1 MKYTQADFDAMPI
14 VDGRKQCPSGDY
26 TAITMF
32 PVACNFGQWCNFGQR
47 CSFWEGCNFGQWCSF
62 WEGCNFENG
71 LAPNQSPTYFIR
83 INNIGSRSDG
93 CMIFNTPERHVRCG
107 CFFGTGAEFLAK
119 VEQTHGDNLYAQ
131 QYKLAM
137 QLAEVSFKELIL
149 RRRWDE
155 RASNTIQH

>member
-32 PVACNFGQWCNFGQR
+32 PVA
-47 CSFWEGCNFGQWCSF
+47 CNFGQWCSF